1 MRLLTRR
8 ADWTAQQASFL
19 HAATRYHATCSVIVA
34 ASLLC
39 LTLAGLQLSAWFCAA
54 ELHDRLL
61 VARTADLPAVLAEM
75 KPYWRWLDPM
85 LRRDSTREASQ
96 QDRSRRLRL
105 SLALLPR
112 DRQQVPALVELMLT
126 ADPEELA
133 LIRDLLRPLRLG

>member
-19 HAATRYHATCSVIVA
+19 HAATRYHATRSVIVA

-39 LTLAGLQLSAWFCAA
+39 LTLAGLEFSAWFRAA

-75 KPYWRWLDPM
+75 KPYGRWLDPM
-85 LRRDSTREASQ
+85 LRRDSTRAASQ
-96 QDRSRRLRL
+96 PDRSRRLRL
-105 SLALLPR
+105 ALALLPR
-112 DRQQVPALVELMLT
+112 DQQQVPASVELMLT
-126 ADPEELA
+126 ADPEELT
-133 LIRDLLRPLRLG
+133 LIRDSLRPFAPG